1 VKKLTVRH
9 IHNCCRGCSDA
20 IVAAIESV
28 DGVTKNTVKPKKVDF
43 VVEGDFDPG
52 EVVEAIQNA
61 GLNPS
66 IE

>member
-1 VKKLTVRH
+1 
-9 IHNCCRGCSDA
+9 
-20 IVAAIESV
+20 
-28 DGVTKNTVKPKKVDF
+28 VTKNTVKPKKVDF